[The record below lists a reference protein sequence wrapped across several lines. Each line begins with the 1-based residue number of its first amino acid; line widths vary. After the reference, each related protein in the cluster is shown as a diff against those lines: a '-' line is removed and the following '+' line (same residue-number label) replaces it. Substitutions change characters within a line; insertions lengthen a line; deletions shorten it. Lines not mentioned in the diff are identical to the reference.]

1 MNPNFKEK
9 LRKIL
14 ALTTSPVEGEAQAA
28 AAMLARLLEQHNLD
42 LADLEQKGATKP
54 GVREESH
61 DLGKAAFKW
70 KLTLAEEIAEYY
82 FCWPMVNRDSN
93 TVAFVGRPD
102 NVESLKMLYDWLI
115 DQIKRFG
122 SVERKA
128 HMLETGEHIDPLRW
142 QTGFGEGAAKR
153 LGERLA
159 EMREKESSEAG
170 TALVLSVKSELSD
183 YLEERRGFRIDGQ
196 KTKRQIERE
205 EYWRKLDEEYEAE
218 KARLEKLKETDLEAY
233 YKECPDETP
242 EAKAREAK
250 RLEQLRK
257 KEERNARRR
266 KGTRSFR
273 YESWAEFD
281 KRTQKEKA
289 IISGSKAANK
299 INLTPFIEGGKEKQA
314 IVG

>member
-42 LADLEQKGATKP
+42 LADLEQKGAAKP
-54 GVREESH
+54 GVREDSH

-70 KLTLAEEIAEYY
+70 KLTLAEEIADYY
-82 FCWPMVNRDSN
+82 FCWPMIDRVRN

-128 HMLETGEHIDPLRW
+128 YILETGEHIDPLRW

-153 LGERLA
+153 LGERLE
-159 EMREKESSEAG
+159 EMRKKESSEAG
-170 TALVLSVKSELSD
+170 TALVLSVHSELSD
-183 YLEERRGFRIDGQ
+183 YLEQKKGFRIDGQ
-196 KTKRQIERE
+196 KTKRQMERE
-205 EYWRKLDEEYEAE
+205 EEWRKYDEEVE
-218 KARLEKLKETDLEAY
+218 KGRLRLEKLKETDLEAY
-233 YKECPDETP
+233 YAECPWDTP
-242 EAKAREAK
+242 EERDKEARRIAE
-250 RLEQLRK
+250 LRK
-257 KEERNARRR
+257 REQRNANRR
-266 KGTRSFR
+266 KGPQRRF
-273 YESWAEFD
+273 ESWTEFD
-281 KRTQKEKA
+281 KRVQKEKA
-289 IISGSKAANK
+289 KISGSNAANK
-299 INLTPFIEGGKEKQA
+299 INLTPFISGGKEKKA
-314 IVG
+314 IGG